1 MRALLM
7 AVVLVWGSA
16 AAAAEPDLICPDR
29 PGKGTGTCTVPKGM
43 VQVETGFID
52 WTHDEGGGIRSDA
65 TMIGSTLVKYGL
77 SDRADVEL
85 GFTPL
90 MTAHSTGGPTDS
102 GFGDM
107 VVRVKYALT
116 ASDAPVAIALDPFV
130 KVPTANRIFGN
141 GKVEG
146 GLTVPIGV
154 PIGKGPLTLSL
165 TPEVDWLSNASG
177 DGYHAAMI
185 QVVGLGIAATPR
197 LALGAELWGQWDYD
211 PSGTGKQ
218 VSADG
223 SVTYLINNNVQVDG
237 GANFGLNDQTP
248 DLELYTGISVRF

>member
-7 AVVLVWGSA
+7 AVVVACASTA
-16 AAAAEPDLICPDR
+16 AVAEPDPICPDR
-29 PGKGTGTCTVPKGM
+29 PGKGTGTCIVPQGM
-43 VQVETGFID
+43 VQIETGLID
-52 WTHDEGGGIRSDA
+52 WTHDEAGGISSDS

-77 SDRADVEL
+77 SGRADIEL

-90 MTAHSTGGPTDS
+90 LTAHSTGGPTDS

-116 ASDAPVAIALDPFV
+116 GDNAPVAIALDPFV
-130 KVPTANRIFGN
+130 KIPTASRTFGN

-146 GLTVPIGV
+146 GLAVPIGM
-154 PIGKGPLTLSL
+154 PLGKGPLSLSL
-165 TPEVDWLSNASG
+165 TPEVDWLADADGSG
-177 DGYHAAMI
+177 HHTAMI

-197 LALGAELWGQWDYD
+197 LALGAELWGQWDWD
-211 PSGTGKQ
+211 PGGTGRQ
-218 VSADG
+218 ASADG
-223 SVTYLINNNVQVDG
+223 SVTYLINNNVQIDG

-248 DLELYTGISVRF
+248 DVEVYTGVSVRF